1 MVAIAFMDVETG
13 ASRSLRDPVTFRA
26 FYDEALPRVY
36 SYLFHRCG
44 GRVAV
49 AEDLTQETFLA
60 AVKEIKRGK
69 AVETPVAWALGIAKH
84 KLVDHYRREDRE
96 ERKAEAVREGL
107 TVGDEVLSWNGEV
120 SRARALAALREVA
133 ASQRAALALRYLDGL
148 SVPEVAESLGK
159 SVEATESLLARGRE
173 AFKRF
178 YVEESDA

>member
-1 MVAIAFMDVETG
+1 MVAIAFMDVETR
-13 ASRSLRDPVTFRA
+13 ASGSLRDPDAFRA

-60 AVKEIKRGK
+60 AVKEIKRGRT
-69 AVETPVAWALGIAKH
+69 VETPVAWVLVIARH
-84 KLVDHYRREDRE
+84 KLVDHYRREERE
-96 ERKAEAVREGL
+96 ERKAEAAREAL
-107 TVGDEVLSWNGEV
+107 AVDDELVSWDGEV
-120 SRARALAALREVA
+120 SRERALAALRSVA

-148 SVPEVAESLGK
+148 SVPEVADALGR

-173 AFKRF
+173 AFKRL
-178 YVEESDA
+178 YVEGTDA